1 MGFPGQYCDSETGL
15 HYNWNRYYDPET
27 GRYISSDPIGLA
39 GGMNLY
45 SYVQNDPVN
54 AVDPLGLWVKNN
66 YDKPILIKPEHGYPE
81 WLASGE
87 CYDDNIDG
95 VKPPA
100 WDGDWYKIK
109 GTDDIQTNVTIDK
122 WGFPTLSGDY
132 GGSGGANFPDLGS
145 KTDCFSGRKR
155 PSFED
160 RHDDWKLKR

>member
-1 MGFPGQYCDSETGL
+1 M
-15 HYNWNRYYDPET
+15 
-27 GRYISSDPIGLA
+27 
-39 GGMNLY
+39 Y